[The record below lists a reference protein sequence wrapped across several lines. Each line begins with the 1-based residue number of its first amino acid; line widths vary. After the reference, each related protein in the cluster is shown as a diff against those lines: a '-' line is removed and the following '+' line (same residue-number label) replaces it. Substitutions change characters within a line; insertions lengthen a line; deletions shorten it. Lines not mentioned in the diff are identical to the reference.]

1 MTTPSTHT
9 KAGWTLINFLP
20 AGSWWRVLA
29 VLVGTAAMSLG
40 AQVSTPTLGDVPGT
54 LQPLAALLVGAA
66 LGPWLGALA
75 VAIYVVAGALGAPI
89 FAGGASGYGGP
100 TSGYFL
106 GFIVAAFIVGLIT
119 RRACTRELSAAAPR
133 VILAMLA
140 GLAAIYIG
148 GITWLVTDVGL
159 SLSDAMSA
167 GFSPFIIGDLLEALI
182 ASAIVIAL
190 ASRMRISPTN

>member
-1 MTTPSTHT
+1 MNT
-9 KAGWTLINFLP
+9 KAGWTLVNFLP

-75 VAIYVVAGALGAPI
+75 VVIYVVAGALGAPI

-106 GFIVAAFIVGLIT
+106 GFIVAAFIVGVIT
-119 RRACTRELSAAAPR
+119 RRACTRELSYAAPR

-159 SLSDAMSA
+159 SFSDAMSA